1 MASAGM
7 HQKRKPFGAVDGNVR
22 RVVAEG
28 RSSSGDHVRKSKSKS
43 ASSSQA
49 SSHATSSYLKQG
61 IRGTNPTNQQFNAKA
76 VVAVEQR
83 RDSKTPK
90 MSNLSAI
97 GGAYEMENLRDDD
110 LRKPRKGGGGG
121 KPKEPNDA
129 ARHGLDPSP
138 LKLPDPIAT
147 VSSTSNMPLTTTMQ
161 RQNQSKSK
169 PRDGTDTED
178 RFVSTSLKRLFQSNI
193 PSSEDQTAKLS
204 VKSQHRFESSKVAPP
219 LVKHPLKTTTT
230 ATTYLDPVAKDE
242 VVKSSGI
249 DADEVL
255 GTMQAISRA
264 SDHQQRASSS
274 HGKYQY
280 PIFHSM

>member
-1 MASAGM
+1 
-7 HQKRKPFGAVDGNVR
+7 
-22 RVVAEG
+22 
-28 RSSSGDHVRKSKSKS
+28 
-43 ASSSQA
+43 
-49 SSHATSSYLKQG
+49 LKQG

-138 LKLPDPIAT
+138 LKLPDPLAT
-147 VSSTSNMPLTTTMQ
+147 VSSTSNMPLTTSMQ
-161 RQNQSKSK
+161 HQNQSKSK

-193 PSSEDQTAKLS
+193 HSSEDQTAKPS
-204 VKSQHRFESSKVAPP
+204 VKSQQCSVSSKVAPP
-219 LVKHPLKTTTT
+219 LVKHSLKTTTT
-230 ATTYLDPVAKDE
+230 TSLDPVAKD
-242 VVKSSGI
+242 VTGI

>member
-61 IRGTNPTNQQFNAKA
+61 IRGTNPTSQQFNAKP
-76 VVAVEQR
+76 VAVEQR

-97 GGAYEMENLRDDD
+97 GGAYEMENSRDDD
-110 LRKPRKGGGGG
+110 LCKPRKGGGGGG

-138 LKLPDPIAT
+138 LKLPDPTAT
-147 VSSTSNMPLTTTMQ
+147 VSSTSNMPLKTTMQ
-161 RQNQSKSK
+161 HQNQSKSK

-178 RFVSTSLKRLFQSNI
+178 RFVPTSLKRLFQSNI

-204 VKSQHRFESSKVAPP
+204 VKSQHRFVSSKVAPP

-230 ATTYLDPVAKDE
+230 TSLDPVAKD
-242 VVKSSGI
+242 VTGI

>member
-61 IRGTNPTNQQFNAKA
+61 IRGTNPTSQQFNAKP
-76 VVAVEQR
+76 VAVEQR

-97 GGAYEMENLRDDD
+97 GGAYEMENSRDDD
-110 LRKPRKGGGGG
+110 LCKPRKGGGGGG

-138 LKLPDPIAT
+138 LKLPDPTAT
-147 VSSTSNMPLTTTMQ
+147 VSSTSNMPLKTTMQ
-161 RQNQSKSK
+161 HQNQSKSK

-193 PSSEDQTAKLS
+193 HSSEDQTAKPS
-204 VKSQHRFESSKVAPP
+204 VKSQQCSVSSKVAPP
-219 LVKHPLKTTTT
+219 LVKHSLKTTTT
-230 ATTYLDPVAKDE
+230 TSLDPVAKD
-242 VVKSSGI
+242 VTGI